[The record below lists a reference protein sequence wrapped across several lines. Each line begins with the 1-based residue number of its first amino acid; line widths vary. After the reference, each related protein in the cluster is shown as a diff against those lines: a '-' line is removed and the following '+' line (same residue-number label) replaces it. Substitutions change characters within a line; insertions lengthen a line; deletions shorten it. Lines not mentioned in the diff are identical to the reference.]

1 MSRIGKK
8 PINIPQGV
16 TITLDK
22 NLVTVKGAKGTLT
35 FEHHAD
41 VSVKLVENELIVEK
55 EGKGKNAPAVWGT
68 TARIIENMIEGV
80 VNGFKKQIEL
90 NGVGF
95 RMSTAGK
102 KINLAL
108 GFSHPVVVDVPADLE
123 VAIEGNVMTIS
134 GIDKRKVGQFSAN
147 IRALKPVEPY
157 KGKGFKYVGEYV
169 RRKEGKKAAK

>member
-8 PINIPQGV
+8 PIVIPEGV
-16 TITLDK
+16 AATVDK
-22 NLVTVKGAKGTLT
+22 NLVTIKGAKGTLT
-35 FEHHAD
+35 FEHKFD
-41 VSVKLVENELIVEK
+41 VSVKVVENNIIVEK
-55 EGKGKNAPAVWGT
+55 EGKGKDAPAIWGT
-68 TARIIENMIEGV
+68 TARVIENMVEGV

-95 RMSTAGK
+95 RMSVAGK

-108 GFSHPVVVDVPADLE
+108 GFSHPVVVDVPQDLE
-123 VAIEGNVMTIS
+123 VTIEGNIMTVS
-134 GIDKRKVGQFSAN
+134 GIDKHKVGQFSAN

-169 RRKEGKKAAK
+169 RRKEGKKSAK